1 MLRAILGGAAAAGQ
15 ILGIFLVHVLFALV
29 TVVAGGHQ
37 PLADRR
43 VHLQVDDAVR
53 CGQAQQMELVIEQ
66 PVQKL
71 LPLLR
76 RELGALVHRVGGGVA
91 VSNDHAALLVKAAP
105 IGLVAGIAV
114 HRKKAGGRIGVH
126 IVRF

>member
-1 MLRAILGGAAAAGQ
+1 
-15 ILGIFLVHVLFALV
+15 
-29 TVVAGGHQ
+29 
-37 PLADRR
+37 
-43 VHLQVDDAVR
+43 
-53 CGQAQQMELVIEQ
+53 MELVIEQ

-91 VSNDHAALLVKAAP
+91 VGNDHAALLVKAAP
-105 IGLVAGIAV
+105 VGLVAGIAV